1 MSDKIRLED
10 NVEEIMLGLDLGTDS
25 GEYHNTEIVDGKL
38 QLKQIE
44 SSDEYESEGY
54 WVSEVIDLEHKFK
67 DYQKV
72 SLDKDTVEGS
82 EIVIE
87 YRTSDDESGILEEE
101 WEMTEPDG
109 KFSGETK
116 QFIQVK
122 LNLEPKT
129 IPESNITDFTKKE
142 DLIKLDI
149 PSERQY
155 YFEVNEDEEMLK
167 LASLPKAT
175 AVRKGKINTVTLNKE
190 DFKSIEKLILEF

>member
-1 MSDKIRLED
+1 MPNI
-10 NVEEIMLGLDLGTDS
+10 EEIELGLDLGTES
-25 GEYHNTEIVDGKL
+25 GEYFNTEVVDGKL
-38 QLKQIE
+38 QLKKKE
-44 SSDEYESEGY
+44 ESDEYESEGY
-54 WVSEVIDLEHKFK
+54 WVSEVLDLERNFR

-72 SLDKDTVEGS
+72 SLDIDTVEGS

-87 YRTSDDESGILEEE
+87 YRTSDNKNEVENQE
-101 WEMTEPDG
+101 WKLTELDG
-109 KFSGETK
+109 SFSGETK

-129 IPESNITDFTKKE
+129 IPESSITDFTKKE
-142 DLIKLDI
+142 DLIKLDT

-155 YFEVNEDEEMLK
+155 YFEINEDEEMLK

-175 AVRKGKINTVTLNKE
+175 AIREGKINTVTLNKE